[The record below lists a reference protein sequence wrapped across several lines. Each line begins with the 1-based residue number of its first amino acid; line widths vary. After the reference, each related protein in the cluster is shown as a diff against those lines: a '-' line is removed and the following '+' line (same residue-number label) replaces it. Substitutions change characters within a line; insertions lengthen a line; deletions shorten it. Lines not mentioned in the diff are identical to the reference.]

1 MSSNVNEQDKD
12 VVENFTVSLGP
23 DDGMRLLFTDDEIVR
38 IFTEKAATWM
48 MELQLTLNL
57 YIEY

>member
-1 MSSNVNEQDKD
+1 MKD
-12 VVENFTVSLGP
+12 FTVSLGP

-38 IFTEKAATWM
+38 IFTEKAGDYPWM